1 MSFIGFSAKVYIKEL
16 SLKNEEKA
24 MATAIKGLMRTHHA
38 GELRSSDIGKTVTLC
53 GWVNKYRNLGSL
65 HFIDLRDKFGITQL
79 GFVNFKGNIDDLKKC
94 SLESV
99 VMAKG
104 IVQARPKEAQN
115 SQMETGEVEVQVE
128 ELTLLSRSDID
139 TIPFLPFGAVE
150 ATEDL
155 RLKYRYLDLRTKKLQ
170 DLLLLRSKTMN
181 KVRTLLGDEGFVEVE
196 TPILYKSTPEGARDY
211 IVPSRV
217 HPGQV
222 YALPQSPQ
230 TLKQLLMI
238 GGTDKYFQIC
248 RCFRDEDLRAD
259 RQPEFSQIDIEVSFS
274 TQEYMKNLVEKI
286 LKNVFGLNDNFT
298 LPIMT
303 YKEAMDVYGCD
314 KPDTRFGLKQIIA
327 TDLFANSEF
336 TTFSTVAK
344 ANGLIKALFVPESL
358 GQFTRKDTDGF
369 VEIVKPH
376 GGKGVAFYKTAKG
389 ERSSGIAKFI
399 TDDIEAK
406 LFSLN
411 TEKADGTWLFFA
423 DTDHS
428 VAHASADALRRS
440 LGIKFNLLGTE
451 KAFLW
456 VYDFPLLEWSP
467 EGNRYTAC
475 HHPFTLPTRSKLE
488 TFMNAD
494 HKDANSALRTLTAE
508 AYDVVCN
515 GYEIAGGSIRI
526 YDQKVQDRM
535 FEVLGF
541 TPEETKAQFGFF
553 IEALK
558 YGVPPHG
565 GCAFGLDRLMM
576 ILSGTDSI
584 RDVIAFPKTTSAS
597 DLMSQAPSRPSDAQ
611 LKELHF
617 NWTK

>member
-1 MSFIGFSAKVYIKEL
+1 MDTGNTKSS
-16 SLKNEEKA
+16 
-24 MATAIKGLMRTHHA
+24 AIKGLMRTHHC
-38 GELRSSDIGKTVTLC
+38 GELKASDIGKTVTLC

-65 HFIDLRDKFGITQL
+65 HFIDLRDKFGLTQL
-79 GFVNFKGNIDDLKKC
+79 GFASFQGNIDDLKKC

-99 VMAKG
+99 IMATG
-104 IVQARPKEAQN
+104 VVAARPAEAQN
-115 SQMETGEVEVQVE
+115 ANMETGAIEVQVTS
-128 ELTLLSRSDID
+128 LQLLSKSDID
-139 TIPFLPFGAVE
+139 TIPFLPYGSVE

-170 DLLLLRSKTMN
+170 DILLLRSRTMN
-181 KVRTLLGDEGFVEVE
+181 KIRSLLGDENFVEVE

-259 RQPEFSQIDIEVSFS
+259 RQPEFSQVDIEVSFS

-286 LKNVFGLNDNFT
+286 LKKVFDLSDTFT
-298 LPIMT
+298 LPMMT
-303 YKEAMDVYGCD
+303 FKDAMNLYGCD
-314 KPDTRFGLKQIIA
+314 KPDVRFALKQMIV
-327 TDLFANSEF
+327 TDVFKTSEF
-336 TTFSTVAK
+336 ATFKTVAE
-344 ANGLIKALFVPESL
+344 AGGLIKAMFVPESM
-358 GQFTRKDTDGF
+358 GQFTRKDTDAF
-369 VEIVKPH
+369 VEVVKPH
-376 GGKGVAFYKTAKG
+376 GGKGVAFYKLSKG
-389 ERSSGIAKFI
+389 ERSTGISKFI
-399 TDDIEAK
+399 TDDIEK
-406 LFSLN
+406 QLFALS
-411 TEKADGTWLFFA
+411 EVKGDGTWLFFA
-423 DTDHS
+423 DNDHS
-428 VAHASADALRRS
+428 VAHASADALRRN
-440 LGIKFNLLGTE
+440 LGHKLNLIGTE

-456 VYDFPLLEWSP
+456 VYDFPLLEWN
-467 EGNRYTAC
+467 EGRYTAC
-475 HHPFTLPTRSKLE
+475 HHPFTMPSRDKLDV
-488 TFMNAD
+488 FMNAD
-494 HKDANSALRTLTAE
+494 HKDPNGPLRTLTAE

-515 GYEIAGGSIRI
+515 GYEIGGGSIRI
-526 YDQKVQDRM
+526 YDQSVQDRM
-535 FEVLGF
+535 FQVLGF
-541 TPEETKAQFGFF
+541 TPEETKNQFGFF

-565 GCAFGLDRLMM
+565 GLAFGLDRLIM
-576 ILSGTDSI
+576 ILTGSDSI

-597 DLMSQAPSRPSDAQ
+597 DLMSQAPSRPSEAQ

>member
-1 MSFIGFSAKVYIKEL
+1 
-16 SLKNEEKA
+16 
-24 MATAIKGLMRTHHA
+24 MASAIKGLMRTHHC
-38 GELRSSDIGKTVTLC
+38 GELKASDIGKAVTLC

-79 GFVNFKGNIDDLKKC
+79 GFVNFKGNIEELKKC

-99 VMAKG
+99 IMVEG
-104 IVQARPKEAQN
+104 LVVARPAEAQN
-115 SQMETGEVEVQVE
+115 ANMETGIIEVQVTD
-128 ELTLLSRSDID
+128 LQILSRSDID
-139 TIPFLPFGAVE
+139 NIPFLPYGSVE
-150 ATEDL
+150 ASEDL

-170 DLLLLRSKTMN
+170 DILLLRSRTMN
-181 KVRTLLGDEGFVEVE
+181 KIRSLLVDENFVEVE

-259 RQPEFSQIDIEVSFS
+259 RQPEFSQVDIEVSFS

-286 LKNVFGLNDNFT
+286 LKKVFDLNDSFT
-298 LPIMT
+298 LPMMT
-303 YKEAMDVYGCD
+303 YKDAMNIYGCD
-314 KPDTRFGLKQIIA
+314 KPDVRFGLKQMIV
-327 TDLFANSEF
+327 TDIFEDSEF
-336 TTFSTVAK
+336 ATFATVAK
-344 ANGLIKALFVPESL
+344 ARGLIKAMFVPEAM
-358 GQFTRKDTDGF
+358 GQFTRKDTDAF
-369 VEIVKPH
+369 IEVVRPH
-376 GGKGVAFYKTAKG
+376 GGKGVAFYKLSKG
-389 ERSSGIAKFI
+389 ERSTGISKFI
-399 TDDIEAK
+399 TEEIENK
-406 LFSLN
+406 LFALS
-411 TEKADGTWLFFA
+411 EVKGDGTWLFFA
-423 DTDHS
+423 DNDHS
-428 VAHASADALRRS
+428 VAHASADALRRN
-440 LGIKFNLLGTE
+440 LGHKLNLIGAG

-456 VYDFPLLEWSP
+456 VYDFPLLEWS
-467 EGNRYTAC
+467 EGRYTAC
-475 HHPFTLPTRSKLE
+475 HHPFTMPSRDKLDI
-488 TFMNAD
+488 FMSAD
-494 HKDANSALRTLTAE
+494 HKDPNGPLRSLTAE

-515 GYEIAGGSIRI
+515 GYEIGGGSIRI
-526 YDQKVQDRM
+526 YDQSVQDRM

-541 TPEETKAQFGFF
+541 TPEETKHQFGFF

-558 YGVPPHG
+558 FGVPPHG
-565 GCAFGLDRLMM
+565 GLAFGLDRLIM
-576 ILSGTDSI
+576 ILTGSDSI

-617 NWTK
+617 SWTK

>member
-1 MSFIGFSAKVYIKEL
+1 MTG
-16 SLKNEEKA
+16 
-24 MATAIKGLMRTHHA
+24 AIKGLMRTHHC
-38 GELRSSDIGKTVTLC
+38 GELTAKDIGKTVTLC

-79 GFVNFKGNIDDLKKC
+79 GFVNFKGQIEDLKKC

-99 VMAKG
+99 VMAEG
-104 IVQARPKEAQN
+104 VVVARPAEALN
-115 SQMETGEVEVQVE
+115 SNMVTGEIEVQVTS
-128 ELTLLSRSDID
+128 LILLSKSDID
-139 TIPFLPFGAVE
+139 SIPFLPYGSVE

-170 DLLLLRSKTMN
+170 DILLLRSKTMN
-181 KVRTLLGDEGFVEVE
+181 KIRSLLVDENFVEVE

-259 RQPEFSQIDIEVSFS
+259 RQPEFSQVDIEVSFS

-286 LKNVFGLNDNFT
+286 LKKVFDLPESFT
-298 LPIMT
+298 LPMMT
-303 YKEAMDVYGCD
+303 YKDAMDFYGCD
-314 KPDTRFGLKQIIA
+314 KPDVRFGLKHMIV
-327 TDLFANSEF
+327 TDIFANSEF
-336 TTFSTVAK
+336 ATFATVAK
-344 ANGLIKALFVPESL
+344 AGGLIKAVFVPESM
-358 GQFTRKDTDGF
+358 GQFTRKDTDAF
-369 VEIVKPH
+369 VEVVKPF
-376 GGKGVAFYKTAKG
+376 GGKGVAFYKTSKG
-389 ERSSGIAKFI
+389 ERSTGISKFI
-399 TDDIEAK
+399 TEEIEK
-406 LFSLN
+406 QLFARS
-411 TEKADGTWLFFA
+411 EVKGDGTWLFFA
-423 DTDHS
+423 DNDHA
-428 VAHASADALRRS
+428 VAHASADAMRRN
-440 LGIKFNLLGTE
+440 LGQKLNLLGSE

-456 VYDFPLLEWSP
+456 VYDFPLLEWG
-467 EGNRYTAC
+467 EGRFAAC
-475 HHPFTLPTRSKLE
+475 HHPFTMPSRDKLDV
-488 TFMNAD
+488 FMKAD
-494 HKDANSALRTLTAE
+494 HKDPNGPLRTLTAE

-515 GYEIAGGSIRI
+515 GYEIGGGSIRI
-526 YDQKVQDRM
+526 YDQAVQDRM

-541 TPEETKAQFGFF
+541 TPEETKNQFGFF

-565 GCAFGLDRLMM
+565 GLAFGLDRLIMM
-576 ILSGTDSI
+576 LTGTDSI

-597 DLMSQAPSRPSDAQ
+597 DLMSQAPSRPSEAQ

-617 NWTK
+617 TWTTK

>member
-1 MSFIGFSAKVYIKEL
+1 
-16 SLKNEEKA
+16 
-24 MATAIKGLMRTHHA
+24 MASAIKGLMRSHHC
-38 GELRSSDIGKTVTLC
+38 GELKASDIGKNVTLC

-65 HFIDLRDKFGITQL
+65 HFIDLRDKFGVTQL
-79 GFVNFKGNIDDLKKC
+79 GFVNFQGNSDELKKC

-99 VMAKG
+99 ILAKG
-104 IVQARPKEAQN
+104 VVVARPAEAQN
-115 SQMETGEVEVQVE
+115 ANMETGAVEVQVT
-128 ELTLLSRSDID
+128 ELQILSRSDVD
-139 TIPFLPFGAVE
+139 SIPFLPFGSVE

-170 DLLLLRSKTMN
+170 DILLLRSRTMN
-181 KVRTLLGDEGFVEVE
+181 KIRSLLIDENFVEVE

-259 RQPEFSQIDIEVSFS
+259 RQPEFSQVDIEVSFS

-286 LKNVFGLNDNFT
+286 LKKIFDLGDNFT
-298 LPIMT
+298 LPMMT

-314 KPDTRFGLKQIIA
+314 KPDVRFGLKQMIV
-327 TDLFANSEF
+327 TEFFKDSEF
-336 TTFSTVAK
+336 ATFSTVAK
-344 ANGLIKALFVPESL
+344 SGGLIKALFVPESM
-358 GQFTRKDTDGF
+358 GQFTRKDTDSF
-369 VEIVKPH
+369 VDIVKPH
-376 GGKGVAFYKTAKG
+376 GGKGVAFYKISKG
-389 ERSSGIAKFI
+389 ERSTGISKFI
-399 TDDIEAK
+399 TDDIEKK
-406 LFSLN
+406 LFSLS
-411 TEKADGTWLFFA
+411 ELKEDGTWLFFA
-423 DTDHS
+423 DSDAS
-428 VAHASADALRRS
+428 VAHASADALRRNLAS
-440 LGIKFNLLGTE
+440 KLNLLGSG

-456 VYDFPLLEWSP
+456 VYDFPLLEWND
-467 EGNRYTAC
+467 GRYTAC
-475 HHPFTLPTRSKLE
+475 HHPFTMPSREKLDV
-488 TFMNAD
+488 FMSAD
-494 HKDANSALRTLTAE
+494 HKDPNGPLRTLTAE

-515 GYEIAGGSIRI
+515 GYEIGGGSIRI
-526 YDQKVQDRM
+526 YDQSVQDRM
-535 FEVLGF
+535 FQVLGF
-541 TPEETKAQFGFF
+541 TPEETKNQFGFF

-565 GCAFGLDRLMM
+565 GLAFGLDRLIM
-576 ILSGTDSI
+576 ILTGSDSI

-597 DLMSQAPSRPSDAQ
+597 DLMSQAPSRPSEAQ

-617 NWTK
+617 NWIK

>member
-1 MSFIGFSAKVYIKEL
+1 MSSAGP
-16 SLKNEEKA
+16 S
-24 MATAIKGLMRTHHA
+24 TIKGLLRTHHC
-38 GELRSSDIGKTVTLC
+38 GELNANDIGKTVTLC

-65 HFIDLRDKFGITQL
+65 HFIDLRDKYGVTQL
-79 GFVNFKGNIDDLKKC
+79 GFVDFKDNIDDLKKC

-99 VMAKG
+99 ILATGTVT
-104 IVQARPKEAQN
+104 ARPTEAQN
-115 SQMETGEVEVQVE
+115 ANMGTGTVEVQV
-128 ELTLLSRSDID
+128 TALSILSKSDID
-139 TIPFLPFGAVE
+139 NIPFLPFGSVE

-170 DLLLLRSKTMN
+170 DILLLRSRTMN
-181 KVRTLLGDEGFVEVE
+181 KIRSLLVDENFVEVE

-259 RQPEFSQIDIEVSFS
+259 RQPEFSQVDIEVSFS

-286 LKNVFGLNDNFT
+286 LKKVFDLEHSFT
-298 LPIMT
+298 LPMMT
-303 YKEAMDVYGCD
+303 YKDAMNIYGCD
-314 KPDTRFGLKQIIA
+314 KPDVRFALKQMIV
-327 TDLFANSEF
+327 TDIFKDSDF
-336 TTFSTVAK
+336 TTFATVAK
-344 ANGLIKALFVPESL
+344 AGGLIKAMFVPESM

-376 GGKGVAFYKTAKG
+376 GGKGVAFYKLAKG
-389 ERSSGIAKFI
+389 ERSTGISKFI
-399 TDDIEAK
+399 TDDIEKK
-406 LFSLN
+406 LFSLSEVN
-411 TEKADGTWLFFA
+411 ADGTWLFFA
-423 DTDHS
+423 DNDHS
-428 VAHASADALRRS
+428 VSHASADALRRS
-440 LGIKFNLLGTE
+440 LGVKLNLIGTE

-456 VYDFPLLEWSP
+456 VYDFPLLEWSE
-467 EGNRYTAC
+467 EGARYTAC
-475 HHPFTLPTRSKLE
+475 HHPFTMPAREKLDV
-488 TFMNAD
+488 FMNAD
-494 HKDANSALRTLTAE
+494 HKDPNGPLRTLTAE

-515 GYEIAGGSIRI
+515 GYEIGGGSIRI
-526 YDQKVQDRM
+526 YDQAVQDRM
-535 FEVLGF
+535 FKVLGF
-541 TPEETKAQFGFF
+541 TPEETKNQFGFF

-565 GCAFGLDRLMM
+565 GLAFGLDRLIMM
-576 ILSGTDSI
+576 LTGTDSI
-584 RDVIAFPKTTSAS
+584 RDVIAFPKTSSAS
-597 DLMSQAPSRPSDAQ
+597 DLMSQAPSRPSEAQ

>member
-1 MSFIGFSAKVYIKEL
+1 MV
-16 SLKNEEKA
+16 
-24 MATAIKGLMRTHHA
+24 TAIKGLMRTHHA
-38 GELRSSDIGKTVTLC
+38 GELKSSDIGKTVTLC

-65 HFIDLRDKFGITQL
+65 HFIDLRDKFGVTQL

-99 VMAKG
+99 IMARG
-104 IVQARPKEAQN
+104 IVQARPTEAQN
-115 SQMETGEVEVQVE
+115 SQMETGAIELQVE

-139 TIPFLPFGAVE
+139 TIPFLPFGSVE

-170 DLLLLRSKTMN
+170 DILLLRSKTTT
-181 KVRTLLGDEGFVEVE
+181 KVRNLLANEGFIEVE

-259 RQPEFSQIDIEVSFS
+259 RQPEFSQIDIEVSFA
-274 TQEYMKNLVEKI
+274 TQEYMKNLVEKM
-286 LKNVFGLNDNFT
+286 LKDVFSLDDSFSI
-298 LPIMT
+298 PMMS
-303 YKEAMDVYGCD
+303 YKDAMDIYGCD
-314 KPDTRFGLKQIIA
+314 KPDTRYGLKHIIVS
-327 TDLFANSEF
+327 DLFANTEF
-336 TTFSTVAK
+336 TTFSSVAK
-344 ANGLIKALFVPESL
+344 ANGIIKGIFVPESM
-358 GQFTRKDTDGF
+358 GQFSRKDTDGF
-369 VEIVKPH
+369 IEIVKPH
-376 GGKGVAFYKTAKG
+376 GGKGVAFYKTSKG
-389 ERSSGIAKFI
+389 ERSTGIAKFI

-411 TEKADGTWLFFA
+411 KEKADGTWLFFA
-423 DTDHS
+423 DTDHTI
-428 VAHASADALRRS
+428 AHASADALRRS
-440 LGIKFNLLGTE
+440 LAIRFNLLGDK

-456 VYDFPLLEWSP
+456 VHDFPLLEWSP
-467 EGNRYTAC
+467 EGKRYTAC
-475 HHPFTLPTRSKLE
+475 HHPFTMPTRAKLE
-488 TFMNAD
+488 TFMNSD

-515 GYEIAGGSIRI
+515 GYEIGGGSIRI

-541 TPEETKAQFGFF
+541 TPEETKTQFGFF

-565 GCAFGLDRLMM
+565 GLAFGLDRLMM
-576 ILSGTDSI
+576 ILAGTDSI

>member
-1 MSFIGFSAKVYIKEL
+1 
-16 SLKNEEKA
+16 
-24 MATAIKGLMRTHHA
+24 MAVSKISGLLRTHHC
-38 GELRSSDIGKTVTLC
+38 GELRDSDCDQTVVLC

-65 HFIDLRDKFGITQL
+65 HFIDLRDKYGMTQL
-79 GFVNFKGNIDDLKKC
+79 GFVDFKGNIDELKKC

-99 VMAKG
+99 IMVKG
-104 IVQARPKEAQN
+104 KVQLRPKEAQN
-115 SQMETGEVEVQVE
+115 AQMETGIVEVQVQ

-139 TIPFLPFGAVE
+139 SIPFLPFGSVE

-170 DLLLLRSKTMN
+170 DILKLRSKTMN
-181 KVRTLLGDEGFVEVE
+181 TIRQLLSSEDFIEVE

-248 RCFRDEDLRAD
+248 RCFRDEDLRSD
-259 RQPEFSQIDIEVSFS
+259 RQPEFSQVDIEVSFS

-286 LKNVFGLNDNFT
+286 LKAVFNKSDSFS
-298 LPIMT
+298 LPMMT
-303 YKEAMDVYGCD
+303 YKEAMNTYGCD
-314 KPDTRFGLKQIIA
+314 KPDLRFGLKQMIV
-327 TDLFANSEF
+327 TDVFKGSEF
-336 TTFSTVAK
+336 ATFASVGD
-344 ANGLIKALFVPESL
+344 NGGIIKAMFVPEAL

-369 VEIVKPH
+369 VEIVKPY
-376 GGKGVAFYKTAKG
+376 GGKGVAFYKLSKG
-389 ERSSGIAKFI
+389 ERSTGISKFI
-399 TDDIEAK
+399 TPEIESK
-406 LFSLN
+406 LFSHS
-411 TEKADGTWLFFA
+411 EVKGDGTWLFFA
-423 DTDHS
+423 DNNPT
-428 VAHASADALRRS
+428 VAHASADALRRN
-440 LGIKFNLLGTE
+440 LGHKLNIIGKE
-451 KAFLW
+451 DAFLW
-456 VYDFPLLEWSP
+456 LYDFPLLEWS
-467 EGNRYTAC
+467 EEAKRYTAC
-475 HHPFTLPTRSKLE
+475 HHPFTMPARDKLDI
-488 TFMNAD
+488 FMSAD
-494 HKDANSALRTLTAE
+494 YQDPKSALSTLTAE

-515 GYEIAGGSIRI
+515 GYEIGGGSIRI
-526 YDQKVQDRM
+526 FDNTVQDRM
-535 FEVLGF
+535 FKVLGF

-565 GCAFGLDRLMM
+565 GLAFGLDRLIM
-576 ILSGTDSI
+576 ILTGTDSI
-584 RDVIAFPKTTSAS
+584 RDVIAFPKTASAS
-597 DLMSQAPSRPSDAQ
+597 DLMSQAPSRPSEAQ